1 MATLTPEDASA
12 AVACKVERQ
21 NVRRVN
27 IVVYLFRVI
36 QRN

>member
-1 MATLTPEDASA
+1 MAMLMPDDASA

-36 QRN
+36 QWN